1 MTKDEALTLALEAL
15 KIWEQMYPKSS
26 ASAYRAP
33 AITAIE
39 EALAHDDEDAI
50 IIQYHEATIKI
61 LEKRIEELTAQPERN
76 MLSAWQ
82 ETIAGVP
89 VTFESESDAKRL
101 MAYLAQPE
109 QEPVARVI
117 DNGTPEGTTE
127 WIPFTN
133 RVEPLKTGDLLYT
146 TPPQPEQEPLDFAYV
161 MEAGDDRW
169 KKLPIQERNFCPRCG
184 KRTADLTTIHT
195 CTPPQENT

>member
-1 MTKDEALTLALEAL
+1 MTKDEALQMCLEYIETNAHERRCVR
-15 KIWEQMYPKSS
+15 W
-26 ASAYRAP
+26 
-33 AITAIE
+33 AIK
-39 EALAHDDEDAI
+39 EA
-50 IIQYHEATIKI
+50 
-61 LEKRIEELTAQPERN
+61 
-76 MLSAWQ
+76 
-82 ETIAGVP
+82 
-89 VTFESESDAKRL
+89 
-101 MAYLAQPE
+101 LAQPE

-117 DNGTPEGTTE
+117 DNGTPEGATE

-184 KRTADLTTIHT
+184 KRLASGFVEISIHT